1 MSLKIWKKFNIQ
13 IALIVIMLV
22 PLWSLVKSDHLILFI
37 IFLSIII
44 IMLISLYSKSIYSW
58 IYHKRI
64 HVRMFTHLYSNMPT
78 ENIWC
83 LQIIK
88 NKHATHISQKFSMWI
103 DSDIRT
109 AGIAMDPY
117 VETIKNLGKTA
128 LFFVLGIPIVVL
140 LWIYFEQPALLLII
154 AIIPIILIWPKIKL
168 MMLISERKTKIGD
181 EVAFFSI
188 YAWILQTIG
197 GSLIDIISGIRGLNL
212 LPYMEKEADLM
223 SRDVG
228 FFPENPLDIINK
240 RALEHPNQML
250 RNLFVGYVSIY
261 KDGGDLVNYLEK
273 TTEDLFSQLKFRF
286 RGYEERAKNLAILAN
301 AIFSMLPIFLVAG
314 MFIMTADS
322 LSTLTAFMFI
332 MMPVAGATIYI
343 MIDTTQP
350 KFADDVKF
358 NLLSLPVGAIG
369 IVFGYFVLNQL
380 WAAMILGMLFLA
392 ITNTI
397 LTFRAT
403 FDVKYTNMALGDF
416 LRDITESRKVG
427 NPISVAIHRLAK
439 NRKYNNLFDQKI
451 LHIASQL
458 HFGVPLSNCLRHD
471 NDKNVKMIR
480 MRSWLGRMTFFML
493 GEMEQ
498 AGNVSAQS
506 LEILTGYMI
515 KMKNAR
521 QELLTSLQMFWILA
535 YANPFIMVYISKMLK
550 GWFETNSMSNDVG
563 TNYLPFDVLSAS
575 PEFLGLINITI
586 ALSSIGLGLL
596 MNKIVNFGMAHTSNL
611 AIISAITF
619 IAIWTE
625 PYYPINL

>member
-1 MSLKIWKKFNIQ
+1 M
-13 IALIVIMLV
+13 
-22 PLWSLVKSDHLILFI
+22 
-37 IFLSIII
+37 
-44 IMLISLYSKSIYSW
+44 SLYSKPIYNW
-58 IYHKRI
+58 IYRKKI
-64 HVRMFTHLYSNMPT
+64 HMKMFTHLYSNIPT

-83 LQIIK
+83 LQFIK
-88 NKHATHISQKFSMWI
+88 NKYAIHISQKLSMWI
-103 DSDIRT
+103 HSDIRM

-117 VETIKNLGKTA
+117 VETVRNLGRTA
-128 LFFVLGIPIVVL
+128 LFFVLGIPITIL
-140 LWIYFEQPALLLII
+140 LWMHFQQPVLLLII
-154 AIIPIILIWPKIKL
+154 FIIPIILIWPKIKL
-168 MMLISERKTKIGD
+168 MMLISERKAKIGD

-197 GSLIDIISGIRGLNL
+197 GSLVDIISGIRGLNL
-212 LPYMEKEADLM
+212 LPYMEKEADMM

-228 FFPENPLDIINK
+228 FFPENPLDIVNK
-240 RALEHPNQML
+240 RALEHPNQTL
-250 RNLFVGYVSIY
+250 RNLLVGYVSIY

-332 MMPVAGATIYI
+332 MMPIAGATIYI

-350 KFADDVKF
+350 KFADDIKF
-358 NLLSLPVGAIG
+358 NLLSLPAGAIG
-369 IVFGYFVLNQL
+369 VVFGYFILNQL
-380 WAAMILGMLFLA
+380 WAAMILGVFFLA

-397 LTFRAT
+397 LTFRSI
-403 FDVKYTNMALGDF
+403 FDVKNTNMALGDF

-439 NRKYNNLFDQKI
+439 NRKYNSLFDQKI

-458 HFGVPLSNCLRHD
+458 HFGVPLSNCLQHD
-471 NDKNVKMIR
+471 NDKTMKTVK

-493 GEMEQ
+493 GKMEE

-506 LEILTGYMI
+506 LEILTRYMI

-521 QELLTSLQMFWILA
+521 QELQTSLQMFWMLA
-535 YANPFIMVYISKMLK
+535 YVNPFIMVYISKMLK
-550 GWFETNSMSNDVG
+550 GWFETNSLSSDIN

-586 ALSSIGLGLL
+586 ALSSVGLGLL

-619 IAIWTE
+619 IAIWAE
-625 PYYPINL
+625 PYYPISL